1 MLFFFGTNCYG
12 IVTITDTIRL
22 LLLLAEKVSL
32 EAAISSA
39 SIRQTEYNGVPLA
52 PWPQLRAGAFIA
64 IRKRAAFHP
73 TTELSLAALVMAASD
88 PI

>member
-39 SIRQTEYNGVPLA
+39 SIRQDKDSGVPLA
-52 PWPQLRAGAFIA
+52 SWPRFRAGVFCCG
-64 IRKRAAFHP
+64 IRY
-73 TTELSLAALVMAASD
+73 SSM
-88 PI
+88 